1 MEGLSDITRGKIID
15 RLVSGVGY
23 SIFGKLQ
30 ITDFL
35 KRVWDIDNMP
45 STDRRFKNAT
55 GDIWQHMVNND
66 DWDIYYL
73 LNTYL
78 QLGDCKLS
86 IFFKFLEEIVNPVVR
101 DEEEQLKLIEDI
113 NYHLIRD
120 GYKYQKVDDISGYGV
135 YKIKSIRV
143 GVEGKI
149 KNLIFSAD
157 GPKPE
162 IVIRDALTNDIE
174 IVKNQEYC
182 LIYDKPISFNGL
194 TWNQLAEWWEEE
206 NKYNIILNE
215 SEIKKDLYK
224 RLYKTLNDIEKV
236 FFKYYYSI
244 YYPILRE
251 KLPALIPQVYLHY
264 DPYTIKQLNGEK
276 RIERQRMDFLMLLSN
291 KERIVI
297 ELDGKQH
304 YSDGDISSPKLYS
317 NMAKMDR
324 KLKLLGY
331 DIYRFGGYEFLKHTM
346 SDEEYNNKITKL
358 TRKFFDKLFV
368 KHNILKGQ

>member
-15 RLVSGVGY
+15 KLVSGVGY
-23 SIFGKLQ
+23 SIFRKLQ

-135 YKIKSIRV
+135 YKIKSIRG

-358 TRKFFDKLFV
+358 TREFFDKLFI

>member
-1 MEGLSDITRGKIID
+1 MKGLSDITRGKIID
-15 RLVSGVGY
+15 KLVSELGY

-45 STDRRFKNAT
+45 STDKRFKNAT

-66 DWDIYYL
+66 DWDIYFL
-73 LNTYL
+73 LNTYF
-78 QLGDCKLS
+78 QLGDCDVS

-101 DEEEQLKLIEDI
+101 DEEEQLKLIEEID
-113 NYHLIRD
+113 YHLIRD

-135 YKIKSIRV
+135 YKIKSIRG
-143 GVEGKI
+143 GVTGKI

-162 IVIRDALTNDIE
+162 IVIEDALANDIK

-194 TWNQLAEWWEEE
+194 TWNQLAEWWGEETE
-206 NKYNIILNE
+206 YNIILNE

-224 RLYKTLNDIEKV
+224 RLYKTLNEIEKE
-236 FFKYYYSI
+236 FFKHYYNI
-244 YYPILRE
+244 YYPILKE

-276 RIERQRMDFLMLLSN
+276 RIERQRMDFLILLSN

-304 YSDGDISSPKLYS
+304 YSEGDISSPKLYS
-317 NMAKMDR
+317 DMVKMDR

-331 DIYRFGGYEFLKHTM
+331 DIYRFGGYEFLKYKMT
-346 SDEEYNNKITKL
+346 DKEYNKKISKL
-358 TRKFFDKLFV
+358 IKEFFDKLFI
-368 KHNILKGQ
+368 KHNILKV